1 MHANEIIFVGKS
13 NIFTVKR
20 VILSFCRIIFALER
34 IQILYLEKK
43 RKKL

>member
-20 VILSFCRIIFALER
+20 VIVSFCRNFSALER
-34 IQILYLEKK
+34 I
-43 RKKL
+43 